1 LASAAA
7 CLIELLIASS
17 AMIFVAIAIGRFANS
32 DGSSSLR
39 LSRTLGANSIAQE
52 FFQLRKKHFTNY
64 ATAPVFNLKADAAGT
79 IFSGATLS
87 YTNLSNAGGGVET
100 FNTNC
105 KSLPANIRPLPQ
117 ADLDEINNC
126 LSATCGN
133 NQIPVLRDAG
143 GTQVFP
149 QGAGDGRDGNPL
161 GAALCFK
168 LDGLFK
174 INPDGSITSNYKT
187 ASMRLITLV
196 TLPGNQGVLLQRLE
210 AVLPAPKVDQPD
222 SITIKAVLPSS
233 N

>member
-1 LASAAA
+1 MNYVKRKKKSQPKGIS
-7 CLIELLIASS
+7 LIELLITSS
-17 AMIFVAIAIGRFANS
+17 AMIVVAIAIGRFANS
-32 DGSSSLR
+32 DGSSSLQ
-39 LSRTLGANSIAQE
+39 LSRTLGANSVAQE

-64 ATAPVFNLKADAAGT
+64 TTAPVFNLKADAVGM

-100 FNTNC
+100 FNTTC
-105 KSLPANIRPLPQ
+105 KSLPANISPLLQ
-117 ADLDEINNC
+117 ADLDEVNNC
-126 LSATCGN
+126 LAAKCGN

-161 GAALCFK
+161 GASLCFR
-168 LDGLFK
+168 LDGQV
-174 INPDGSITSNYKT
+174 TSYKT
-187 ASMRLITLV
+187 ATMRLITLV

-210 AVLPAPKVDQPD
+210 AVLPAPKVGQPD